1 MKTMIDILRNWGG
14 LLWIL
19 LAFFYWW
26 ADDSNMAIMM
36 ILFYEMEDFLDR
48 KQKQFNN
55 SKGD

>member
-19 LAFFYWW
+19 LALFYWW
-26 ADDSNMAIMM
+26 HDDSNMAIMM

-48 KQKQFNN
+48 KQKQLNT
-55 SKGD
+55 KGE

>member
-19 LAFFYWW
+19 LALFYWW
-26 ADDSNMAIMM
+26 HDNSNMAIMM

-48 KQKQFNN
+48 KQKQLNT
-55 SKGD
+55 KGE